1 MCNRSSNLDKKIY
14 TVKCRIQEVHVLEPW
29 TEEIIYANKI
39 IAVEGKTYTVAKIK
53 PEKEVKVRVPSSR
66 IFFPFS
72 FRNCISCVR
81 L

>member
-14 TVKCRIQEVHVLEPW
+14 TVKCRIQEVHVLELW

-39 IAVEGKTYTVAKIK
+39 IAVEGTTYTVAKIK

-66 IFFPFS
+66 SFFPFS
-72 FRNCISCVR
+72 FRSCISCVR